1 MSLSQIDT
9 LCSSCAYCI
18 SAKMHKSSLNKTSIV
33 SNSVLDIVHSDV
45 WGLAPLKSVP
55 GFNYYV
61 IFVDNRTRFTWLFLL
76 KHKHEVHSVFKHFKA
91 LVETQYSTKINV
103 LRTDNGIEYTN
114 IAFQAFCSS
123 NGILHQTSYPHTPQ
137 QDGVSKAAFGSC
149 KIFSGKYLFS
159 EKENIFKCLVV
170 L

>member
-1 MSLSQIDT
+1 
-9 LCSSCAYCI
+9 
-18 SAKMHKSSLNKTSIV
+18 MHKSSLNKTSIV

-91 LVETQYSTKINV
+91 FVETQYSTKINV

-114 IAFQAFCSS
+114 IAFQAFVLPMAFFIKPPIP
-123 NGILHQTSYPHTPQ
+123 ILH
-137 QDGVSKAAFGSC
+137 SKMVFLRLRLVHVKYFPENIYFLKR
-149 KIFSGKYLFS
+149 KIFSSVWLYYENFS
-159 EKENIFKCLVV
+159 RK
-170 L
+170 

>member
-1 MSLSQIDT
+1 
-9 LCSSCAYCI
+9 
-18 SAKMHKSSLNKTSIV
+18 MHKSSLNKTSIV

-91 LVETQYSTKINV
+91 LVET
-103 LRTDNGIEYTN
+103 
-114 IAFQAFCSS
+114 
-123 NGILHQTSYPHTPQ
+123 
-137 QDGVSKAAFGSC
+137 
-149 KIFSGKYLFS
+149 
-159 EKENIFKCLVV
+159 
-170 L
+170 